1 MEVIAV
7 ANQKGG
13 SGKTTTSVNLSTYL
27 AVLGKRTLLVDM
39 DPQGS
44 STTHF
49 GIDKWHLEKTLYDVL
64 LGSLNLSDIIIP
76 TGIAG
81 LDLAPTNNRLARA
94 ELELVNKLARESV
107 LKNKLQALQGYDFVI
122 IDTPPT
128 LSFLTLNALV
138 ACDTILIPIQTEF
151 FALEG
156 MTMLLELVEMISK
169 ELGHSMRRR
178 YLLTMYDAR
187 TNLSK
192 DVARKV
198 KEHFQEEVFKTV
210 IPQNIKLAEAPSYGK
225 AIYSLAP
232 ESPGAEAYAQL
243 AKEVIE

>member
-1 MEVIAV
+1 
-7 ANQKGG
+7 
-13 SGKTTTSVNLSTYL
+13 
-27 AVLGKRTLLVDM
+27 
-39 DPQGS
+39 
-44 STTHF
+44 
-49 GIDKWHLEKTLYDVL
+49 
-64 LGSLNLSDIIIP
+64 
-76 TGIAG
+76 
-81 LDLAPTNNRLARA
+81 
-94 ELELVNKLARESV
+94 
-107 LKNKLQALQGYDFVI
+107 
-122 IDTPPT
+122 
-128 LSFLTLNALV
+128 V
-138 ACDTILIPIQTEF
+138 ACDTILIPVQTEF

-169 ELGHSMRRR
+169 ELGHSMKRR

-225 AIYSLAP
+225 SIYSLAP

-243 AKEVIE
+243 AKEMIE